1 MSLTFILQALLTRH
15 ENYVADAE
23 RDRARMLECITHLEA
38 EKASLETKNKDAIE
52 ENRKLLDQLEALNT
66 AVIESDARILSL
78 TDALRS
84 ADQNVERLAGL
95 AARTERLQD
104 QLQRFEQE
112 QERLHATLAITK
124 EDERTAVLR
133 WQKAERTMQDLQ
145 DQLDKIEREARE
157 EAERHG
163 EIVARMERRRAV
175 ERELQNA
182 AGRLKGAA
190 AAKTMPEGTSNV
202 VSHFVKDILQDNA
215 NLQMGI
221 VELKEMLDR
230 SNEEVERL
238 RQVMASPEVGSESPQ
253 QPSTPSLGAEL
264 NAKELHVHH
273 HYHAPTT
280 KAETLKAPRREFQR
294 RPKKKRVSL
303 SHGAFLPPSH
313 TPRSSVSSMHSPTT
327 SAIISQTSASVP
339 QQGRVPKR
347 WSVQSNQTGSSTFSS
362 LPSSPYGDSVFD
374 RVFSDVAT
382 DVSRPTSPESSEAL
396 SPGDFGFT
404 SHRRKDS
411 VPQFSLDDGAM
422 RTVSDSALLTTR
434 QIQASNSKG
443 KARIESPLL
452 EYDSWQGNQ
461 QHAVIMEEEDEEDE
475 DDGPGTERPTTPED
489 MLNQSLTHNVTPPR
503 DIPKLRRAASHESII
518 SVHGADIHTL
528 QSRPSQL
535 LVGRRMFSAGSPAA
549 SAVHAEASGT
559 SVVGSFSTSRSPSV
573 SNSHSYLSTLAA
585 SQPRAAPLAKKS
597 SMGQL
602 GQWVMGRW
610 GYSPAIP
617 QPPSSP
623 SPAPAAKA
631 TAPPTPTAE
640 TASISSAGSGAA
652 KGTPTAAAPKIF
664 LRAPGINQKGPIFG
678 FGPEPQLPKTVVTT
692 VIDQDALKES
702 LGGSGS

>member
-1 MSLTFILQALLTRH
+1 MSLTFILQALLARH

-23 RDRARMLECITHLEA
+23 RDRTRMLECITHLEA
-38 EKASLETKNKDAIE
+38 EKASLETKNRDAIE

-66 AVIESDARILSL
+66 AVIESDAKILSL

-84 ADQNVERLAGL
+84 ADQNVERLTGL

-112 QERLHATLAITK
+112 QERLHVTLAITK

-175 ERELQNA
+175 ERELQHA

-238 RQVMASPEVGSESPQ
+238 RQVMASPEVGTESPQ

-273 HYHAPTT
+273 HYHAPPP
-280 KAETLKAPRREFQR
+280 KAEGLKAPRREFQR

-303 SHGAFLPPSH
+303 SSGAFLPPSH

-327 SAIISQTSASVP
+327 STIISQTSASVP
-339 QQGRVPKR
+339 HQGRVPKR

-374 RVFSDVAT
+374 RVFSDAAT
-382 DVSRPTSPESSEAL
+382 DASRPTSPESSEAL
-396 SPGDFGFT
+396 SPGDFGFA

-422 RTVSDSALLTTR
+422 RTVSDSAILTTR
-434 QIQASNSKG
+434 QMQGSNSKG
-443 KARIESPLL
+443 KARLESPLL
-452 EYDSWQGNQ
+452 DYDSWQGNQ
-461 QHAVIMEEEDEEDE
+461 QHSVIMEEEDE

-489 MLNQSLTHNVTPPR
+489 MLKQSLNHNVTPPR
-503 DIPKLRRAASHESII
+503 DIPRLRRAASHESII

-559 SVVGSFSTSRSPSV
+559 SVVGSFSTSRSPAISD
-573 SNSHSYLSTLAA
+573 SRSYLSTLAA
-585 SQPRAAPLAKKS
+585 SQPRPTAPLAKKS

-617 QPPSSP
+617 QPPPSP
-623 SPAPAAKA
+623 SPAPVGAK
-631 TAPPTPTAE
+631 TVAPPATTAAAE

-652 KGTPTAAAPKIF
+652 KTSTATAPKIF

-692 VIDQDALKES
+692 IIDQDALRES
-702 LGGSGS
+702 LGGHGS